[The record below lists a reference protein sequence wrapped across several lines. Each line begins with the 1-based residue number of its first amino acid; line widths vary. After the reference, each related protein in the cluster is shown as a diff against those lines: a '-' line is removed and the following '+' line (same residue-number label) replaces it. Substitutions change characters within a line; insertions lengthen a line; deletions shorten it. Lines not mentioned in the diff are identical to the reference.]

1 MILLQLFLLIIPF
14 AFGLFYEFTAYFA
27 QIFLLIVLLFIC
39 IKRKKIRIYL
49 NTSSISLLI
58 IAIGYLFT
66 CIYAIDKGMAIL
78 GFLKFTVPIIF
89 AIILMQYKQK
99 HIEKIINVIPFA
111 GSIMIILSIMFRYI
125 PILPDYFYL
134 PNGRMAGFFQ
144 YSNTFALFLLIGII
158 TLINSKS
165 NDIKKILITLILLF
179 GILATG
185 SRLVFLLTI
194 LNFII
199 FIVKFKKIRKYL
211 IGLIGIGFIFTIGY
225 VVITN
230 NFNTFGRYL
239 TTSIFS
245 STLLGRFLYYK
256 DAIPLIITHPF
267 GLGYMGYSY
276 IQTSI
281 QTGVYSTV
289 YVHNDFLQLAL
300 DIGVI
305 PVIVFAIAIIKNLL
319 IKNKFDVKKQILL
332 TIILHILF
340 DFDLQFLCI
349 FIILILTLDLT
360 KGKRYVLDINKKIA
374 IILIIFTGIIYL
386 YFATCTTAQ
395 YIGKDSFAIKMYPIY
410 TEANLNV
417 IYKNVENNIE
427 YANEIATK
435 VIKTNSNIAMPYNV
449 KAIYNSQK
457 ENWQAMIKNKQKSL
471 EINKYDIDNYEEY
484 VLMLSDA
491 INYYVQNDYLDK
503 AENTINLV
511 TEVPSKIEK
520 LKQTTSSMAYKIK
533 DKPNFELNDNIQDYI
548 EKMRGVLENE

>member
-1 MILLQLFLLIIPF
+1 MLQLFILIIPF

-66 CIYAIDKGMAIL
+66 CIYAIDKGMAFL
-78 GFLKFTVPIIF
+78 GFLKFTIPLTFVII
-89 AIILMQYKQK
+89 IMQYKQR
-99 HIEKIINVIPFA
+99 HIEKMINVIPLS
-111 GSIMIILSIMFRYI
+111 GVIMIILSLMFRYI

-165 NDIKKILITLILLF
+165 NDVKKILITLILLF

-194 LNFII
+194 LNFIV

-211 IGLIGIGFIFTIGY
+211 IGIIGVGFIFTIGY
-225 VVITN
+225 VTITN

-256 DAIPLIITHPF
+256 DATPLIITHPF

-276 IQTSI
+276 IQTLI

-300 DIGVI
+300 DIGII
-305 PVIVFAIAIIKNLL
+305 PTIIFAIAIIKNLL
-319 IKNKFDVKKQILL
+319 IKNKFDGKKQILL

-349 FIILILTLDLT
+349 FLILILTLNLT
-360 KGKRYVLDINKKIA
+360 KGKKYILDINKKIA
-374 IILIIFTGIIYL
+374 IILIIFTVIIYL
-386 YFATCTTAQ
+386 YFAICTTAQ

-417 IYKNVENNIE
+417 MYENAENNIE

-449 KAIYNSQK
+449 KAIYNLQK

-471 EINKYDIDNYEEY
+471 EINKYYINNYEEY

-520 LKQTTSSMAYKIK
+520 LKQTTSNMAYKLK